1 MKVKPDVFAGIS
13 RLVTECAKVEPGDEV
28 LVITDTECAHYG
40 EAIMSASLAIT
51 KHVNTVIMPT
61 EGRLHGMN
69 PDRTVASAMKS
80 ADIVFM
86 PTVWSMSHCSV
97 RKEASDLGVRCLTIP
112 SADDELFARTFV
124 QTPFGELKE
133 VIMTLNQM
141 LTNADEAHVTTKA
154 GTDIWLSLKGRKN
167 IDLEHGWLHKDL
179 PEYAPNFAAPPC
191 VESNIAPVEYTA
203 QGRVVVDACQSAIGL
218 LENPIE
224 LIIKDGM
231 ITEIIGGSEAKE
243 LEMRLEQ
250 IGDPNIRLIA
260 ELGIGGNPVAKM
272 RGMFIEDESVY
283 GTAHFGM
290 GNNASTMG
298 GESHVNGHLDNIF
311 WFPTIHLDG
320 VEIMKDGKFTSP
332 ELPSMTGLYIK

>member
-1 MKVKPDVFAGIS
+1 MNVKPDVFAGIS

-28 LVITDTECAHYG
+28 LIITDTQSSQYG

-51 KHVNTVIMPT
+51 RHVNTVIMPT

-69 PDRTVASAMKS
+69 PDKSVAAAMKN

-97 RKEASDLGVRCLTIP
+97 RKEASDMGVRCMTIP

-124 QTPFGELKE
+124 QTPFGELKG
-133 VIMTLNQM
+133 VMMTLNQM
-141 LTNADEAHVTTKA
+141 LTEANEAHVTTKA
-154 GTDIWLSLKGRKN
+154 GTDVWLSLKGRRN
-167 IDLEHGWLHKDL
+167 YDLEHGWLHKNL
-179 PEYAPNFAAPPC
+179 PEYATNFSAPPC
-191 VESNIAPVEYTA
+191 VEANIAPVEYTA
-203 QGRVVVDACQSAIGL
+203 EGRVIVDACQSAIGL
-218 LENPIE
+218 IKDPVE
-224 LIIKDGM
+224 LIIKNGM
-231 ITEIIGGSEAKE
+231 ITEINGGNEAKE

-290 GNNASTMG
+290 GNNASSMG
-298 GESHVNGHLDNIF
+298 GNSFVNGHLDNIF
-311 WFPTIHLDG
+311 WFPTIRLDD
-320 VEIMKDGKFTSP
+320 VTIMKDGKFVSP
-332 ELPSMTGLYIK
+332 ELPAMSGFYVE